1 MFSFKWF
8 TKLMKSKPSA
18 TQNRNAKHS
27 WIIDESKCLTIDE
40 VEQLKRVCIKMKT
53 SCLQNIKFTPV
64 RNWFMVE
71 LGLNAGLRVEEI
83 ASLKHVNL
91 LIDGERS
98 SIVVIGRK
106 QETSRL
112 DKY

>member
-1 MFSFKWF
+1 
-8 TKLMKSKPSA
+8 
-18 TQNRNAKHS
+18 
-27 WIIDESKCLTIDE
+27 
-40 VEQLKRVCIKMKT
+40 
-53 SCLQNIKFTPV
+53 
-64 RNWFMVE
+64 MVE